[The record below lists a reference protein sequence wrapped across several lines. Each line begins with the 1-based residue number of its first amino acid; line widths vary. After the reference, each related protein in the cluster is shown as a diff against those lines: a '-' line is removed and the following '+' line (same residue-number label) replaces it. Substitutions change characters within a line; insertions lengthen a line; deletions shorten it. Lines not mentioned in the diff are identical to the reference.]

1 MKIKRS
7 WLLPIV
13 LWAYFITAYI
23 LYAYS
28 NMAWVN
34 TFDLLLGLVLTL
46 AFSVWY
52 VVDRFRY
59 RDPSKPKQQGW
70 YVDSYGNLRR
80 RRANPPAAQSSGSET
95 QTSSL
100 K

>member
-59 RDPSKPKQQGW
+59 RDPSKPEQQAGMLIRM
-70 YVDSYGNLRR
+70 GTCAGGAPIRQPHNL
-80 RRANPPAAQSSGSET
+80 PAVKPKPAH
-95 QTSSL
+95 
-100 K
+100 